1 MKYLVLLFALIAAP
15 LSAQTALPPAP
26 YANQQIADPALERKA
41 NGEAHASIAR
51 SYNVSNQTIRRLK

>member
-41 NGEAHASIAR
+41 KGIPMGQPPPGQPPPMASCMM
-51 SYNVSNQTIRRLK
+51 V